1 MEDQDLLST
10 IASLKNAVENIVND
24 YTQDEDENDIESN
37 ENCILDVD
45 GLIDETLILEV
56 QFVLC
61 NVENIR
67 IFPNKIFPQCSKRSD
82 VNVSL
87 SQVRLK
93 NAETLSDNLKRKS
106 KSCSH
111 P

>member
-56 QFVLC
+56 QFVFC
-61 NVENIR
+61 NVEKY
-67 IFPNKIFPQCSKRSD
+67 PHLPK
-82 VNVSL
+82 
-87 SQVRLK
+87 
-93 NAETLSDNLKRKS
+93 
-106 KSCSH
+106 
-111 P
+111 

>member
-24 YTQDEDENDIESN
+24 CAQDEDENDIESN

-61 NVENIR
+61 NVE
-67 IFPNKIFPQCSKRSD
+67 KY
-82 VNVSL
+82 
-87 SQVRLK
+87 
-93 NAETLSDNLKRKS
+93 
-106 KSCSH
+106 SH
-111 P
+111 LP

>member
-24 YTQDEDENDIESN
+24 CAQDEDENDIESN

-61 NVENIR
+61 NVEKY
-67 IFPNKIFPQCSKRSD
+67 PHLPK
-82 VNVSL
+82 
-87 SQVRLK
+87 
-93 NAETLSDNLKRKS
+93 
-106 KSCSH
+106 
-111 P
+111 

>member
-37 ENCILDVD
+37 ENGILDVD

-61 NVENIR
+61 NVEKY
-67 IFPNKIFPQCSKRSD
+67 PHLPK
-82 VNVSL
+82 
-87 SQVRLK
+87 
-93 NAETLSDNLKRKS
+93 
-106 KSCSH
+106 
-111 P
+111 

>member
-24 YTQDEDENDIESN
+24 CAQDEDENDVESN

-61 NVENIR
+61 NVEKY
-67 IFPNKIFPQCSKRSD
+67 PHLSK
-82 VNVSL
+82 
-87 SQVRLK
+87 
-93 NAETLSDNLKRKS
+93 
-106 KSCSH
+106 
-111 P
+111 

>member
-56 QFVLC
+56 QFVILEVQFVLC
-61 NVENIR
+61 T
-67 IFPNKIFPQCSKRSD
+67 
-82 VNVSL
+82 
-87 SQVRLK
+87 
-93 NAETLSDNLKRKS
+93 AEKYPHLPK
-106 KSCSH
+106 
-111 P
+111 

>member
-10 IASLKNAVENIVND
+10 IASLKNAVENIIND
-24 YTQDEDENDIESN
+24 CTQDEDENDVESN

-61 NVENIR
+61 NVE
-67 IFPNKIFPQCSKRSD
+67 KY
-82 VNVSL
+82 
-87 SQVRLK
+87 
-93 NAETLSDNLKRKS
+93 
-106 KSCSH
+106 SH
-111 P
+111 LPK

>member
-1 MEDQDLLST
+1 MLLDKVVSSKEVREILKLLNHDSSMEDQDLLST

-24 YTQDEDENDIESN
+24 CAQDEDENDVESN

-61 NVENIR
+61 NVEKY
-67 IFPNKIFPQCSKRSD
+67 PHLPK
-82 VNVSL
+82 
-87 SQVRLK
+87 
-93 NAETLSDNLKRKS
+93 
-106 KSCSH
+106 
-111 P
+111 

>member
-24 YTQDEDENDIESN
+24 CAQDEDENDVESN

-61 NVENIR
+61 KVE
-67 IFPNKIFPQCSKRSD
+67 KY
-82 VNVSL
+82 
-87 SQVRLK
+87 
-93 NAETLSDNLKRKS
+93 
-106 KSCSH
+106 SH
-111 P
+111 LP

>member
-24 YTQDEDENDIESN
+24 YAQDEDENDIESN
-37 ENCILDVD
+37 ENGILDVD

-61 NVENIR
+61 NVEKY
-67 IFPNKIFPQCSKRSD
+67 PHLPK
-82 VNVSL
+82 
-87 SQVRLK
+87 
-93 NAETLSDNLKRKS
+93 
-106 KSCSH
+106 
-111 P
+111 

>member
-24 YTQDEDENDIESN
+24 CAQDEDENDIESN

-61 NVENIR
+61 YEEKY
-67 IFPNKIFPQCSKRSD
+67 PHLPK
-82 VNVSL
+82 
-87 SQVRLK
+87 
-93 NAETLSDNLKRKS
+93 
-106 KSCSH
+106 
-111 P
+111 

>member
-24 YTQDEDENDIESN
+24 CAQDEDENDVESN

-61 NVENIR
+61 NVEKY
-67 IFPNKIFPQCSKRSD
+67 PHLPK
-82 VNVSL
+82 
-87 SQVRLK
+87 
-93 NAETLSDNLKRKS
+93 
-106 KSCSH
+106 
-111 P
+111 

>member
-24 YTQDEDENDIESN
+24 YAQDEDENDIESN
-37 ENCILDVD
+37 ENGILDAD

-61 NVENIR
+61 NVEKY
-67 IFPNKIFPQCSKRSD
+67 PHLPK
-82 VNVSL
+82 
-87 SQVRLK
+87 
-93 NAETLSDNLKRKS
+93 
-106 KSCSH
+106 
-111 P
+111 

>member
-61 NVENIR
+61 NVEKY
-67 IFPNKIFPQCSKRSD
+67 PHLPK
-82 VNVSL
+82 
-87 SQVRLK
+87 
-93 NAETLSDNLKRKS
+93 
-106 KSCSH
+106 
-111 P
+111 

>member
-24 YTQDEDENDIESN
+24 YTKDEDENDIESN

-61 NVENIR
+61 NV
-67 IFPNKIFPQCSKRSD
+67 
-82 VNVSL
+82 NVEKYPHL
-87 SQVRLK
+87 PK
-93 NAETLSDNLKRKS
+93 
-106 KSCSH
+106 
-111 P
+111 

>member
-24 YTQDEDENDIESN
+24 YAQDEDENDIESN

-61 NVENIR
+61 NVEKY
-67 IFPNKIFPQCSKRSD
+67 PHLPK
-82 VNVSL
+82 
-87 SQVRLK
+87 
-93 NAETLSDNLKRKS
+93 
-106 KSCSH
+106 
-111 P
+111 

>member
-10 IASLKNAVENIVND
+10 IASLKKAVENIVND
-24 YTQDEDENDIESN
+24 CAQDEDENDVESN

-61 NVENIR
+61 HVEKY
-67 IFPNKIFPQCSKRSD
+67 PHLP
-82 VNVSL
+82 
-87 SQVRLK
+87 
-93 NAETLSDNLKRKS
+93 
-106 KSCSH
+106 
-111 P
+111 

>member
-24 YTQDEDENDIESN
+24 CAQDEDENDIESN
-37 ENCILDVD
+37 ENGILDVD

-61 NVENIR
+61 NVEKY
-67 IFPNKIFPQCSKRSD
+67 PHLPK
-82 VNVSL
+82 
-87 SQVRLK
+87 
-93 NAETLSDNLKRKS
+93 
-106 KSCSH
+106 
-111 P
+111 

>member
-1 MEDQDLLST
+1 MMLLDKVVSSKEVREILKLLNHDSSVEDQDLLST

-24 YTQDEDENDIESN
+24 CAQDEDENDVESN

-61 NVENIR
+61 HVEKY
-67 IFPNKIFPQCSKRSD
+67 PHLPK
-82 VNVSL
+82 
-87 SQVRLK
+87 
-93 NAETLSDNLKRKS
+93 
-106 KSCSH
+106 
-111 P
+111 

>member
-24 YTQDEDENDIESN
+24 CAQEEDENDIESN

-61 NVENIR
+61 NVEKY
-67 IFPNKIFPQCSKRSD
+67 PHLPK
-82 VNVSL
+82 
-87 SQVRLK
+87 
-93 NAETLSDNLKRKS
+93 
-106 KSCSH
+106 
-111 P
+111 

>member
-1 MEDQDLLST
+1 MMLLDKVVSSKEVREILKLLNHDSSMEDQDLLST

-24 YTQDEDENDIESN
+24 CAQDEDENDVESN

-61 NVENIR
+61 NVEKY
-67 IFPNKIFPQCSKRSD
+67 PHLPK
-82 VNVSL
+82 
-87 SQVRLK
+87 
-93 NAETLSDNLKRKS
+93 
-106 KSCSH
+106 
-111 P
+111 

>member
-1 MEDQDLLST
+1 MMLLDKVVSSKEVREILKLLNHDSSVEDQDLLST

-24 YTQDEDENDIESN
+24 CAQDEDENDVESN

-61 NVENIR
+61 NVEKY
-67 IFPNKIFPQCSKRSD
+67 PHLPK
-82 VNVSL
+82 
-87 SQVRLK
+87 
-93 NAETLSDNLKRKS
+93 
-106 KSCSH
+106 
-111 P
+111 

>member
-10 IASLKNAVENIVND
+10 IASLKHAVENIVND

-61 NVENIR
+61 NVEKY
-67 IFPNKIFPQCSKRSD
+67 PHLPK
-82 VNVSL
+82 
-87 SQVRLK
+87 
-93 NAETLSDNLKRKS
+93 
-106 KSCSH
+106 
-111 P
+111 